1 MEFRNRIV
9 ESYDSLFTGGTQGGL
24 DARANFGAKWGW
36 YQSVY
41 ALADGDVSKFDEI
54 TELNVNTCLLM
65 LMFKKEK
72 ADIEAQELKR
82 KMR

>member
-9 ESYDSLFTGGTQGGL
+9 ESYDSLFTVSGGL

-41 ALADGDVSKFDEI
+41 ALADGDVTKFDEI

-65 LMFKKEK
+65 LTFKKEK

-82 KMR
+82 RRK

>member
-9 ESYDSLFTGGTQGGL
+9 ESYDSLFTGGGGGL
-24 DARANFGAKWGW
+24 NARANFGAKWGW

-41 ALADGDVSKFDEI
+41 ALADGDVTKFESI

-65 LMFKKEK
+65 LTFKKEK
-72 ADIEAQELKR
+72 AEIEEQELKR
-82 KMR
+82 KRK

>member
-9 ESYDSLFTGGTQGGL
+9 ESYDSLFTGSGGL
-24 DARANFGAKWGW
+24 NARANFGAKWGW

-41 ALADGDVSKFDEI
+41 ALADGDVTKFESI

-72 ADIEAQELKR
+72 AEIEEQELKR
-82 KMR
+82 KMK

>member
-9 ESYDSLFTGGTQGGL
+9 ESYDSLFTGSGGL

-41 ALADGDVSKFDEI
+41 ALADGDVTKFDEI

-65 LMFKKEK
+65 LTFKKEK

-82 KMR
+82 RRK

>member
-9 ESYDSLFTGGTQGGL
+9 ESYDSLFAGGNGGL
-24 DARANFGAKWGW
+24 NARANFGSKWGW

-41 ALADGDVSKFDEI
+41 ALADGDVTKFDEI

-65 LMFKKEK
+65 LTFKKEK
-72 ADIEAQELKR
+72 ADIEAQELKNR
-82 KMR
+82 MR